1 MRSIHF
7 WIKGSLSQFS
17 LSTITNH
24 FVSLR
29 LRVFTQI
36 LEEDSLWRNYLSSLL
51 PLHFFSPPLSS
62 CITVVLHRTS
72 IVAVFVAAPTT
83 ADRLFDCVC
92 SRTMHLHRIVS
103 RTHNLCSRVSDRL
116 PSLSGKSIS
125 INKSKMCMHESGC
138 QARHTTKSIAV
149 HVLLGNKQ
157 FHSERH
163 STFPSLLGSGE
174 D

>member
-1 MRSIHF
+1 MEKLSI
-7 WIKGSLSQFS
+7 KPSA
-17 LSTITNH
+17 
-24 FVSLR
+24 
-29 LRVFTQI
+29 FT
-36 LEEDSLWRNYLSSLL
+36 LLLSS
-51 PLHFFSPPLSS
+51 
-62 CITVVLHRTS
+62 VVIVHRRRTSLYLHRCRFR
-72 IVAVFVAAPTT
+72 VAPTT
-83 ADRLFDCVC
+83 ADRLFDCVR
-92 SRTMHLHRIVS
+92 SRTLHLHRIVS